1 MTSIFSR
8 WKGPG
13 QIINKILVASRQ
25 ASTNLSVSIPRG
37 LDQGRGK
44 LLQLLAAV
52 IYSFTSLIL
61 LLMLLVASACGLGL
75 FPQLQ
80 GVSSSKAAIENFYLM
95 TAGLDKEEIIIRDGV
110 LT

>member
-61 LLMLLVASACGLGL
+61 LLMLLVASAAVGS
-75 FPQLQ
+75 
-80 GVSSSKAAIENFYLM
+80 VSSAPRRIKQQ
-95 TAGLDKEEIIIRDGV
+95 GGD
-110 LT
+110 